1 MLIFYPSVLLIVNKL
16 FKLKTKP
23 STATAKSEDSAYK
36 LSELE
41 IDSLISLLLILLNP
55 TLVLIDH
62 GHFQYN
68 GISLGLTQL
77 AIYFL
82 LKSTNVKLKWLVLAS
97 FLFTSSLNYKQM
109 ELYHALP
116 FFFYLLGLCLFK
128 SSSFQTGLVRPNL
141 ILLLILV

>member
-1 MLIFYPSVLLIVNKL
+1 LYPSVLLIVNKL

-23 STATAKSEDSAYK
+23 ISSKIEDSAYK
-36 LSELE
+36 LSELDT
-41 IDSLISLLLILLNP
+41 DSLVALLLVLLNP

-77 AIYFL
+77 AIFYLFKSRDVRLKFL
-82 LKSTNVKLKWLVLAS
+82 MLAS
-97 FLFTSSLNYKQM
+97 FLFAASLNYKQM

-128 SSSFQTGLVRPNL
+128 SGDFKTWLVNDY
-141 ILLLILV
+141 